1 MKTRSLFV
9 LTGIALIGLLIII
22 SACKNE
28 APPSAPAVDNQ
39 KTSNAPAPAPQTAP
53 GGKGGWLEGIPPA
66 VPVFAYGKMKSD
78 SYKGP
83 EGNKQSYYLYYEG
96 VTIEQV
102 REYMGKTKAAGFQVT
117 EAPTSRPGELSAFG
131 NLPQGEGSIGYTIG
145 YQPGHLD
152 LSVTVV
158 KKFE

>member
-1 MKTRSLFV
+1 MKTRSLSV
-9 LTGIALIGLLIII
+9 LAVIALIGLLITV

-28 APPSAPAVDNQ
+28 APPSAPAGENQ
-39 KTSNAPAPAPQTAP
+39 KTSNAPAPAPQAVP
-53 GGKGGWLEGIPPA
+53 GGKGGWLEGIPPV
-66 VPVFAYGKMKSD
+66 VPVFTYGTMKSD

-96 VTIEQV
+96 VTLEQV
-102 REYMGKTKAAGFQVT
+102 KEYMAKTKAAGFQVT
-117 EAPTSRPGELSAFG
+117 EAPTSRPGELSGFG
-131 NLPQGEGSIGYTIG
+131 NLAQGEGSIGYTIG

-152 LSVTVV
+152 LAVTVV